1 MPEVRFA
8 VDRMLGRLARW
19 LRLLGYDATYGPQ
32 LGGPALL
39 RHARAEQ
46 RIVLTRDHRLARRRT
61 AVTLHL
67 IGADAF
73 RTQLCDVV
81 TTFGLD
87 PGARLLTRC
96 SRCNHL
102 LEPATATT
110 VADLVP
116 PYVLNTQGRFA
127 RCPSCRRI
135 YWPATHDERIRAE
148 LRAMGLF
155 REHGNPP
162 APSACTA
169 T

>member
-1 MPEVRFA
+1 
-8 VDRMLGRLARW
+8 MLGRLATW

-46 RIVLTRDHRLARRRT
+46 RVVLTRDHRLARRRT
-61 AVTLHL
+61 PVTLHF

-73 RTQLCDVV
+73 RAQLCDVV
-81 TTFGLD
+81 TTFRLD

-96 SRCNHL
+96 SRCNHP
-102 LEPATATT
+102 LEPAAAAA

-116 PYVLNTQGRFA
+116 PYVLRTQDRFV
-127 RCPSCRRI
+127 RCPSCRRV

-148 LRAMGLF
+148 LRAMGLL
-155 REHGNPP
+155 REHRDPPPPP
-162 APSACTA
+162 ASDPT
-169 T
+169 